1 MTISEITENIKT
13 VSSKGLDILR
23 LETDKLL
30 ELLSSDLNKII
41 EESNKYKK
49 IIEEDTIKW
58 ESIKREIKIL
68 EDQKVGIQSKVDEAN
83 ELIKKSKEEA
93 ESLLNLHKVLDN
105 RKKVMDAREEEI
117 KVKERR
123 LA

>member
-83 ELIKKSKEEA
+83 ELIKKSKERRK
-93 ESLLNLHKVLDN
+93 SRTYIN
-105 RKKVMDAREEEI
+105 RCLQCGRHYPY
-117 KVKERR
+117 RS
-123 LA
+123 